1 MTTTPQAPVHD
12 PTAPVRVTLLQ
23 LACPDD
29 EDHDSRVARVLDQ
42 LRALDRR
49 ETDLVVL
56 PELWATG
63 YFNFDRYEEQAQP
76 LDGPMIGALREVAA
90 ERGLHLVA
98 GSFVERTPDG
108 ALCNTTALLGPDG
121 AVLGTYRKIHLFG
134 YESAEAKLLTAG
146 DEVRVVPTGL
156 GTTGLG
162 AVGLATCYDL
172 RFPELF
178 RLLVDGGAQLV
189 VVVSAWPLARLEHWE
204 LLVRARAVE
213 NQVFLVACNVAGSQA
228 GTAMAGTSIVVGP
241 WGEVL
246 TRGGTEPAVL
256 RAALDPARLSA
267 VRAEFPVLTHRRL
280 GTVPEREADSIDRT
294 SRGGL
299 PPGP

>member
-1 MTTTPQAPVHD
+1 MTTTPQTSVHD
-12 PTAPVRVTLLQ
+12 PAAPVRVTLLQ

-29 EDHDSRVARVLDQ
+29 EEHDGRVARVLGQ
-42 LRALDRR
+42 LRALDPR

-76 LDGPMIGALREVAA
+76 LDGPTVGALREVAA

-156 GTTGLG
+156 GT
-162 AVGLATCYDL
+162 VGLATCYDL

-178 RLLVDGGAQLV
+178 RLLVDGGAELV

-204 LLVRARAVE
+204 LLVRARVVE
-213 NQVFLVACNVAGSQA
+213 NQVFLIACNVAGSQA
-228 GTAMAGTSIVVGP
+228 GTAMAGTSLVVGP

-246 TRGGTEPAVL
+246 ARGDTEPAVL
-256 RAALDPARLSA
+256 RAVLDPARLSA

-280 GTVPEREADSIDRT
+280 GTVPERKTDSIDRT

-299 PPGP
+299 PPRP

>member
-1 MTTTPQAPVHD
+1 MTIIPAGRPRGD
-12 PTAPVRVTLLQ
+12 ADAVRVTLLQ

-29 EDHDSRVARVLDQ
+29 EDHAGRVARVLAR
-42 LRALDRR
+42 LRTLDAD

-63 YFNFDRYEEQAQP
+63 YFNFDRYAAQAEP
-76 LDGPMIGALREVAA
+76 LDGPTLSALRAVAA
-90 ERGLHLVA
+90 ERGLHIVA
-98 GSFVERTPDG
+98 GSFVERAPDG
-108 ALCNTTALLGPDG
+108 VLHNTTALLGRDG

-134 YESAEAKLLTAG
+134 HQSAEANLLTAG
-146 DEVRVVPTGL
+146 AEARVVPTA
-156 GTTGLG
+156 LG

-178 RLLVDGGAQLV
+178 RLLVDRGAELV

-228 GTAMAGTSIVVGP
+228 GTALAGTSLVVDP
-241 WGEVL
+241 WGVVL
-246 TRGGTEPAVL
+246 ARGDTQPAVL

-267 VRAEFPVLTHRRL
+267 VRTEFPVLTHRRL
-280 GTVPEREADSIDRT
+280 G
-294 SRGGL
+294 
-299 PPGP
+299 